1 MSLLFKDIIENL
13 HPAIEEAL
21 TKEGFEK
28 ATEIQQKVM
37 PVILD
42 KRDVMASAQT
52 GSGKTLAFVLP
63 IVQMLLNA
71 PPADP
76 NQGTGPRV
84 LILSPTRELATQIL
98 ETIARVANKTALR
111 WGSIT
116 GGVPYFSQ
124 MAMLRKPFD
133 FLVATPGR
141 LMDHMRE
148 GRVNFSRLE
157 FFVLDEADRMLDM
170 GFVNDMVDI
179 AKETPSTRQT
189 LLFSATLEGKVQ
201 TIARQFLKNPQRVQ
215 MATATDNHALIA
227 QHIYFAD
234 DLTHK
239 RALLTRILEDATVWQ
254 AIIFISTKRGADRM
268 AEDLAIRGISCSA
281 LHGDLKQSQ
290 RTRILTQFK
299 QGKIRVLVAT
309 DVAARGIDVEGVTHV
324 INVDLPRELD
334 GYIHRIGR
342 TGRNGKSGI
351 AISFVGPEDRS
362 QLANIERFIGKKLD
376 RQVLEGLEP
385 KRVTNEQPARARSF
399 GGSKRSFGGSIN
411 SGRQSGFGAGK
422 SSNRSSQTRRG

>member
-1 MSLLFKDIIENL
+1 MSFLFEEIIPNL
-13 HPAIEEAL
+13 HAPIQQAL
-21 TKEGFEK
+21 IKEGFEK
-28 ATEIQQKVM
+28 ATDIQKQ
-37 PVILD
+37 VIPPILEG
-42 KRDVMASAQT
+42 RDLIASAKT

-63 IVQMLLNA
+63 IVQMLLNN

-76 NQGTGPRV
+76 HQGTGPRV
-84 LILSPTRELATQIL
+84 LILSPTRELANQIL
-98 ETIARVANKTALR
+98 ETIAKVANKTNLR

-215 MATATDNHALIA
+215 MAAATDDHTLIA

-239 RALLTRILEDATVWQ
+239 RALLTRILEDAAVWQ
-254 AIIFISTKRGADRM
+254 AIIFISTKRGADRL
-268 AEDLAIRGISCSA
+268 AEDLSIRGISCA
-281 LHGDLKQSQ
+281 PLHGDMKQSQ
-290 RTRILTQFK
+290 RTRILAQFK
-299 QGKIRVLVAT
+299 SGKIRVLVAT
-309 DVAARGIDVEGVTHV
+309 DVAARGIDVEGITHV

-362 QLANIERFIGKKLD
+362 QLSRIEHFIGKKLD

-385 KRVTNEQPARARSF
+385 KRASNEQSARTRSF
-399 GGSKRSFGGSIN
+399 GGAKRSFGGGN
-411 SGRQSGFGAGK
+411 GGRQSGFGGGK
-422 SSNRSSQTRRG
+422 ARSQARRG